1 MNHINLLNDVHDF
14 IYLLKLAAH
23 YTLSYILALRCE
35 YRKSIYDDVIDRYND
50 MLIEAISI

>member
-1 MNHINLLNDVHDF
+1 MKHMNLLNDVHDF

-35 YRKSIYDDVIDRYND
+35 YRKKLWVIQR
-50 MLIEAISI
+50 LIVTLLVVY